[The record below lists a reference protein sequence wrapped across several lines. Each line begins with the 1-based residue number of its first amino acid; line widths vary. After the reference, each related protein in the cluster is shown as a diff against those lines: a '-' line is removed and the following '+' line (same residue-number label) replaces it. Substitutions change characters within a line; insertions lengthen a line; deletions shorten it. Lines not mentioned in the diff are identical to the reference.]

1 MKLAASVFLL
11 AFLLAPVTPQCVD
24 AEKLQ
29 NEIEALKRLVAE
41 KSAELEKL
49 QQQLKQ
55 LEEALQ
61 SLQKKQ
67 QESDKVVRKFSGLT
81 VGGYIQMRYRRD
93 TSLPVDATKVADG
106 SARENFWISRAR
118 LDIRWTPHPKVFAR
132 WHVDA
137 AHARLRTYDA
147 YLELKAGESTIT
159 MGQFKVPLMEEV
171 LESASVLLTPER
183 SRAAET
189 LFPGNRDRGVA
200 LTWSK
205 KGMPTITFAILSGTR
220 ARETGDS
227 LTTRKSW
234 LVRIVQPIGKVGT
247 VWLGIID
254 GKGRADVN
262 NDGTLETTYDR
273 ERKLVGL
280 LLTPVERLTLR
291 AEWLNGK
298 GSDRFYSP
306 TARVRGGYVQIS
318 YRLPKLPLTLY
329 AKRDEFDPDRDKPD
343 DTFTR
348 NALGVQWDMNLATR
362 LNLTWEKQHRP
373 NATIWTLQTQVR
385 Y

>member
-1 MKLAASVFLL
+1 
-11 AFLLAPVTPQCVD
+11 
-24 AEKLQ
+24 
-29 NEIEALKRLVAE
+29 
-41 KSAELEKL
+41 
-49 QQQLKQ
+49 
-55 LEEALQ
+55 
-61 SLQKKQ
+61 
-67 QESDKVVRKFSGLT
+67 
-81 VGGYIQMRYRRD
+81 
-93 TSLPVDATKVADG
+93 
-106 SARENFWISRAR
+106 
-118 LDIRWTPHPKVFAR
+118 
-132 WHVDA
+132 
-137 AHARLRTYDA
+137 
-147 YLELKAGESTIT
+147 

-234 LVRIVQPIGKVGT
+234 LVRVVQPVGKIGT
-247 VWLGIID
+247 VWFGMMD

-262 NDGTLETTYDR
+262 NDGTLDTTYDR

-280 LLTPVERLTLR
+280 LLTPIDRLTLR
-291 AEWLNGK
+291 AEWLTGK

-306 TARVRGGYVQIS
+306 TTRVRGGYVQVS

-329 AKRDEFDPDRDKPD
+329 AKRDEFDPDRDKPN

-348 NALGVQWDMNLATR
+348 NALGVQWDLNPATR
-362 LNLTWEKQHRP
+362 MNLTWEKQHRP
-373 NATIWTLQTQVR
+373 DATVWTLQTQVR

>member
-1 MKLAASVFLL
+1 MRLAVSVCLL
-11 AFLLAPVTPQCVD
+11 ALLLAPAASQSVD
-24 AEKLQ
+24 VEKLQ
-29 NEIEALKRLVAE
+29 SEIEALKQLVAE

-55 LEEALQ
+55 LEAALQ

-67 QESDKVVRKFSGLT
+67 QEADKTVRKFSGLT

-137 AHARLRTYDA
+137 AQTRLRTYDA

-234 LVRIVQPIGKVGT
+234 LVRIVQPVGKIGT
-247 VWLGIID
+247 VWFGMMD

-262 NDGTLETTYDR
+262 NDGTLDTTYDR

-280 LLTPVERLTLR
+280 LLTPINRLTLR
-291 AEWLNGK
+291 AEWLTGK

-306 TARVRGGYVQIS
+306 TARVHGAMSKSVIGYPNCRS
-318 YRLPKLPLTLY
+318 RYTPKGTSLTL
-329 AKRDEFDPDRDKPD
+329 
-343 DTFTR
+343 T
-348 NALGVQWDMNLATR
+348 ATSQM
-362 LNLTWEKQHRP
+362 TPSPGTHW
-373 NATIWTLQTQVR
+373 AFSGT
-385 Y
+385 